1 MINQQ
6 YSNLYPIEYLTY
18 LWDGDLVSLLEML
31 GESFDEILCRD
42 VFDGVTVRVDSSE
55 MLLIGEKPA
64 FRETSMN
71 LPP

>member
-1 MINQQ
+1 
-6 YSNLYPIEYLTY
+6 
-18 LWDGDLVSLLEML
+18 ML

-42 VFDGVTVRVDSSE
+42 VFHGVTVRVDSSE